1 MDNCTKLFRI
11 KKTCLEMLH
20 DRGYLVSQ
28 VTRTRTPHSRLLA

>member
-28 VTRTRTPHSRLLA
+28 VTLHAALTPTC